1 MPRKSKPSPGHRQ
14 RSGKGDKSYRKPP
27 SVAPITQSEDFLYE
41 LMESIEE
48 PLLLVLDRVQD
59 PHNLGA
65 CLRTAD
71 CTGVNAIV
79 IPKDR
84 AAPLTETAVSI
95 ARGAAEHVPVI
106 EVRNI
111 AEVLNQ
117 LKEYGLQIVGCTEH
131 TENQLHDTDL
141 TGPLALVMGSED
153 QGIRRLNRKACD
165 QLTKIPMFG
174 HVNCLNVSVA
184 AGVALYE
191 IVRQRMSV
199 EEF

>member
-1 MPRKSKPSPGHRQ
+1 M
-14 RSGKGDKSYRKPP
+14 
-27 SVAPITQSEDFLYE
+27 YE
-41 LMESIEE
+41 LMESQEE
-48 PLLLVLDRVQD
+48 PLLLILDRVQD

-84 AAPLTETAVSI
+84 AAPLTDTAVSI
-95 ARGAAEHVPVI
+95 ARGAAEHVPVV

-117 LKEYGLQIVGCTEH
+117 LKEYGIQIVGCTEH
-131 TENQLHDTDL
+131 TENELYETDL

-191 IVRQRMSV
+191 IVRQRMSTK
-199 EEF
+199 EF